1 MEPDNKIKCKLK
13 CEIVTPEGLKYDDCA
28 IMVVVPGKVGE
39 LGILPRHAP
48 IVSRI
53 VIGKVMVKGEDGS
66 RERFAVG
73 DGYVKVQYD
82 RLLLTVDTAERASE
96 IDVERS
102 RKALARAEGW
112 LERARHGD
120 SSVDTNRAYSSM
132 HRARNRL
139 KVAGAE

>member
-1 MEPDNKIKCKLK
+1 MEPDDTQKCKLK
-13 CEIVTPEGLKYDDCA
+13 CEIVTPEGLMYDDCA
-28 IMVVVPGKVGE
+28 MMVVVPGQVGE

-48 IVSRI
+48 IVSRT
-53 VIGKVMVKGEDGS
+53 VIGKVMVKGEGGS

-82 RLLLTVDTAERASE
+82 RVLVTVDTAERASE

-102 RKALARAEGW
+102 RKALSRAEAW
-112 LERARHGD
+112 LEKARKGD
-120 SSVDTNRAYSSM
+120 SHVDINRAQSSM
-132 HRARNRL
+132 YRARNRL